1 MGHNSFQ
8 HFPPW
13 PLPCSELRPIGTTE
27 HRRDGAA
34 STRWNWTIC
43 THYYQRNA
51 TVNEPSA
58 QLVIQVLKHSTTS
71 VRLLLSSSYTDM
83 QLTCTLPVL
92 NVFTYPRCLRK
103 KKVKESNVFESLK
116 SVYVNMLTIDMEHKW
131 LDYTTSNREVLLQW
145 TFQENVLTKDCA
157 FMFNL

>member
-1 MGHNSFQ
+1 MHTL
-8 HFPPW
+8 
-13 PLPCSELRPIGTTE
+13 LPKEHYCEWTVSPIGHSSLKTQ
-27 HRRDGAA
+27 H
-34 STRWNWTIC
+34 
-43 THYYQRNA
+43 
-51 TVNEPSA
+51 NECQTSSK
-58 QLVIQVLKHSTTS
+58 QLLHCYAINMYFACVKCIY
-71 VRLLLSSSYTDM
+71 LSKM
-83 QLTCTLPVL
+83 
-92 NVFTYPRCLRK
+92 FEK